1 MDQQFRWRTRAL
13 SRSNN
18 FSLLALCCDD
28 ALTCSDISHL
38 GVQCAIAPSHVT
50 LTSLSEGDDDLRH
63 GLSISFRHAPMP
75 VDGRIHSFPSAPSL
89 AKPSQARRSIA
100 RAFRQTTPRLGDRT
114 PVGTRR
120 ARDISGPMAMETRP
134 RVVYLYAHA
143 GRTGSRRHVPTH
155 RHVAT

>member
-28 ALTCSDISHL
+28 ALTRSDISHWVCYRSL
-38 GVQCAIAPSHVT
+38 PRYVDVAVGGRRRPPSWLIYLLSPCAHAGRREDIFVSVRWKSCQTKASSSTDRPRVQT
-50 LTSLSEGDDDLRH
+50 DDP
-63 GLSISFRHAPMP
+63 A
-75 VDGRIHSFPSAPSL
+75 V
-89 AKPSQARRSIA
+89 
-100 RAFRQTTPRLGDRT
+100 GDRT
-114 PVGTRR
+114 PGGTRR
-120 ARDISGPMAMETRP
+120 ARDISGPMAMETKS
-134 RVVYLYAHA
+134 RVVYLYVCA